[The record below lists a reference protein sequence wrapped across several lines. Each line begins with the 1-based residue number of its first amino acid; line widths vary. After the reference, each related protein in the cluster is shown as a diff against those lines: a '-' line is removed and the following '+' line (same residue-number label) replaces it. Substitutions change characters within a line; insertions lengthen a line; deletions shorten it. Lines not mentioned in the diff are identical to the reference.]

1 MQAALVEDPHD
12 FGHGAKLQEHL
23 EHPHNVGPMENP
35 DAVGVQA
42 NPICGDTMKL
52 MLRIADGVITEAR
65 WQTVGCPAAIATSS
79 IATELIAGKRVD
91 EVEDLSR
98 DQIVEAAGGLP
109 ASKLHCSVLAQ
120 DALRRALKAYHERQ
134 PA

>member
-1 MQAALVEDPHD
+1 VAEEAYSPTVIDHFTNPRNA
-12 FGHGAKLQEHL
+12 G
-23 EHPHNVGPMENP
+23 VMEAP
-35 DAVGVQA
+35 DAVGVQS
-42 NPICGDTMKL
+42 NPVCGDTMKL
-52 MLRIADGVITEAR
+52 MLRIADGVITEVR

-120 DALRRALKAYHERQ
+120 DALRRALKAYHARQ

>member
-1 MQAALVEDPHD
+1 MAEEAYSAIVLDHFSNPRNAGV
-12 FGHGAKLQEHL
+12 
-23 EHPHNVGPMENP
+23 MEAP
-35 DAVGVQA
+35 DAVGVQS
-42 NPICGDTMKL
+42 NPVCGDTMKL

-79 IATELIAGKRVD
+79 IATEIIAGKRVD

-109 ASKLHCSVLAQ
+109 ASK
-120 DALRRALKAYHERQ
+120 
-134 PA
+134 